1 MNYLGHAF
9 LSFGN
14 SEILV
19 GNMIGDHVK
28 GRLALQHYPD
38 GIRKGIELHRKID
51 EFTDNHP
58 SVSRAKLIFREDY
71 GLYAGAITDTVFDHF
86 LANDPKYFAS
96 PDALLQ
102 FTRQT
107 YTQIEEHSTHLPPDF
122 AAYFPHMREYNWLLG
137 YRSMKG
143 VERSLQ
149 GLARRAKH
157 MPASDKAYTAFVMG
171 YYHLNQCYF
180 ELIDDVVKMAKAYTL

>member
-14 SEILV
+14 SEILL

-28 GRLALQHYPD
+28 GRLALDNYPD
-38 GIRKGIELHRKID
+38 GIRKGLELHRKID

-58 SVSRAKLIFREDY
+58 AVSRAKLIFREDY

-86 LANDPKYFAS
+86 LANDPMYFATA
-96 PDALLQ
+96 DALLQ
-102 FTRQT
+102 FTQRT
-107 YTQIEEHSTHLPPDF
+107 YEQLGEHKAYFPAEF
-122 AAYFPHMREYNWLLG
+122 AAYFPHMREHNWLLG

-143 VERSLQ
+143 VERALG
-149 GLARRAKH
+149 GLARRAHH
-157 MPASDKAYTAFVMG
+157 MPPPDKAYTTFVTG

-180 ELIDDVVKMAKAYTL
+180 ELIDDVVKFAKAYAG